1 MQFIVESLAP
11 GARMGEILFGLI
23 MTLTFT
29 LSAGVFFG
37 GGPGAVEGLLLAAV
51 GCNVAWGL
59 IDAALYLLGQVFE
72 RSRLHRLRR
81 AIAHSADAEASLALV
96 ASELDPML
104 APVTPAEHRLALYRE
119 IVQRVQSESLP
130 RVRLDWAD
138 ARAAIAI
145 FWSVFVA
152 SIPAAIP
159 FLLIE
164 DAWTALR
171 VSNGILI
178 ALLFAVGYRWANYTS
193 LNPWVFG
200 SGLMLLGVVLVAIAI
215 PLGG

>member
-1 MQFIVESLAP
+1 LIAESLSP

-29 LSAGVFFG
+29 LSAGVMFG
-37 GGPGAVEGLLLAAV
+37 GEPGAVDGLLLAAV

-59 IDAALYLLGQVFE
+59 IDAVLYLLGTVFD

-81 AIAHSADAEASLALV
+81 AVAGSSDAEASLALV
-96 ASELDPML
+96 AGEFDPML
-104 APVTPAEHRLALYRE
+104 EPVTEYAHRLALYRE
-119 IVQRVQSESLP
+119 IVLRVQSEPLP
-130 RVRLDWAD
+130 RVQLGRAD
-138 ARAAIAI
+138 ALAGIAI
-145 FWSVFVA
+145 FWSVFLA

-171 VSNGILI
+171 VSNLILI
-178 ALLFAVGYRWANYTS
+178 VLLFFVGFRWARYTN
-193 LNPWVFG
+193 LNPWAFG
-200 SGLMLLGVVLVAIAI
+200 LGLMLLGTLLVAIAI